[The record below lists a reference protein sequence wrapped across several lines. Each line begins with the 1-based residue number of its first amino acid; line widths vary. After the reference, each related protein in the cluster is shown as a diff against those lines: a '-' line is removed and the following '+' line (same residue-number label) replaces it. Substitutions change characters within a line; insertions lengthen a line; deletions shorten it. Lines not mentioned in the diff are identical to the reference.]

1 MIGSLESLTLPQVSC
16 FINIYIYIYIYI
28 YILEVGKKLHFHPDK
43 PDLSLFRG
51 SHSSRIE
58 HSTTEKSKHRLPI
71 YIYIYILLFI
81 NSNFMSL
88 KTCKAN

>member
-1 MIGSLESLTLPQVSC
+1 MPQVSC
-16 FINIYIYIYIYI
+16 FIYIYI

-71 YIYIYILLFI
+71 YIYILLFI